1 MTELGLKL
9 GLPEGRAKFKVS
21 SWRRGGER
29 NSVSVMGLKH
39 REKPQAR
46 VGDRELGLQ
55 GIVLEINLTR
65 SAPLPHYTH
74 PAAMWVAWTTRSSP
88 GLNFSLLLSLASPSF
103 WGDRRVP
110 KVQKEMV

>member
-39 REKPQAR
+39 REKPPAR
-46 VGDRELGLQ
+46 VGDGESGLQ

-65 SAPLPHYTH
+65 VAPPPPTLQPCG
-74 PAAMWVAWTTRSSP
+74 WP
-88 GLNFSLLLSLASPSF
+88 GQLEALLY
-103 WGDRRVP
+103 
-110 KVQKEMV
+110 